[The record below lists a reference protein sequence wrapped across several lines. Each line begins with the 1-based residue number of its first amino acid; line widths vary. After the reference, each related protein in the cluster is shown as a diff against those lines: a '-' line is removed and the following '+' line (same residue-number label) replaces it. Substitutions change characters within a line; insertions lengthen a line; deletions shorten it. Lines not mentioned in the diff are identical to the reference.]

1 MQGRFAF
8 EHLHK
13 PRQAFLQPHFISSL
27 QTNDASG
34 IDVHLGLHRLSES
47 SHPHSPGVGIT
58 GFKTVA
64 WAQKNPACYA
74 ARSACCS
81 RASCVGGMFPRLRPL
96 ENRERRPSL
105 MLLNLLV
112 RSYQRMTNRSIV
124 SKCSCYNSS
133 GTDESNPK
141 IAVTDGQM
149 FISRRQTFSPFQKRL
164 TLYHIR

>member
-58 GFKTVA
+58 GFRTVA
-64 WAQKNPACYA
+64 WADKNPARYA

-81 RASCVGGMFPRLRPL
+81 RASCVGWMFSRLRPL
-96 ENRERRPSL
+96 ENRERRQSL

-124 SKCSCYNSS
+124 SKCSCLNSS
-133 GTDESNPK
+133 GIDESNPK
-141 IAVTDGQM
+141 MAVTDG
-149 FISRRQTFSPFQKRL
+149 
-164 TLYHIR
+164 